1 MVPTWSWYWTYIGLY
16 VFFCLAWGRYTLVL
30 GNSHFLL
37 RITNI
42 LLNFLFRTIFIPC
55 SFMADHQFLPL
66 GCTPMYE
73 NKVMNFLIFFINTYL
88 VSRLCLFSWPEWIST
103 HQRTNW
109 PFCPSDAWSFSSGS
123 WPYVNQCCTIVSN
136 FFWLLAFHPLSW
148 GCFSPTL
155 TILSSNLVTM
165 VP

>member
-1 MVPTWSWYWTYIGLY
+1 MVPTWSWYWTHVGLKAL
-16 VFFCLAWGRYTLVL
+16 FCLAWGRYTLVL
-30 GNSHFLL
+30 GNSHFWL
-37 RITNI
+37 RITNII
-42 LLNFLFRTIFIPC
+42 LLNFLFRMISIPC

-73 NKVMNFLIFFINTYL
+73 NKVMNFLIFYKYIWCQGYVYFLGQNE
-88 VSRLCLFSWPEWIST
+88 FST

-123 WPYVNQCCTIVSN
+123 WPYVNQHCTIVSL
-136 FFWLLAFHPLSW
+136 FWLLACDPLSW
-148 GCFSPTL
+148 GCFSQTL
-155 TILSSNLVTM
+155 TILSSNLVTL